1 MKRGQRLRSLPAILL
16 VLLMSAVLSAC
27 GAGGAMEGGMDSGGA
42 MPQAAEPAGALAAAP
57 EQGGDGTGDERMVI
71 RTKVLRLEV
80 ASTPD
85 AVAKVRDL
93 TRTHSGTA
101 RRA

>member
-42 MPQAAEPAGALAAAP
+42 MPQAA
-57 EQGGDGTGDERMVI
+57 
-71 RTKVLRLEV
+71 
-80 ASTPD
+80 
-85 AVAKVRDL
+85 
-93 TRTHSGTA
+93 
-101 RRA
+101 